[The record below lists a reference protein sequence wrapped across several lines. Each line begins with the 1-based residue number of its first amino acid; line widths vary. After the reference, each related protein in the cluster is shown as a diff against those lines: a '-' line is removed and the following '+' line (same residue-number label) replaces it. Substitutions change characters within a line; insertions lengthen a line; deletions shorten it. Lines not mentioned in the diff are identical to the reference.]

1 MSKSVA
7 FPVYRLINIT
17 FLTLITTGLLFFGL
31 SFVLPQP
38 AHAQGPVIN
47 IGDLPPGK
55 VVTITFRAAITTSL
69 SAGATQVCNQAT
81 ISGTNFA
88 TIVTDDPTTPA
99 ANDPTCTPLDL
110 PAVSIAAGTTP
121 SETGPTNGSFT
132 ISLDNPAPVG
142 GLTINY
148 NLTGSTATLSADYS
162 LTAGTNISS
171 LTGSSFTIAAGQSS
185 GVITVVPVDDQID
198 DDGETVQL
206 NLNAGSGYTLG
217 ATSTATLTI
226 TDNDTRGV
234 TVIEAGGSTTVT
246 EGGITDTYTI
256 QLDTIPTATVTVT
269 VNTGSQINPIANLT
283 FPANP
288 SALTPQ
294 IVTVTAT
301 DDTAVEGDHS
311 QTITHSA
318 SGGGYDG
325 TTIADV
331 TANITDNDIA
341 YTLAASQ
348 ARVTEGNTGATPI
361 SFTLTRTGDITRSS
375 TVDFSLGGT
384 ATNGVD
390 YNNIVPAGPT
400 IVFGAGV
407 TQTQVTLDVLGD
419 FIVEPNETVTVS
431 LSNASGTNAS
441 GTGTISGSPASSTII
456 NDDSAGV
463 TVTPTVLT
471 ISEPNTT
478 GVFTIAL
485 TSQPTATVTISLTST
500 DTTECTVPASASLDS
515 SNWATGAPITVTA
528 VDDVISDGPQP
539 CTVQTGLTS
548 STDPTYNN
556 TFNPAD
562 VVVTVN
568 DDDVPGFT
576 ITPTSGLTT
585 TETGGAA
592 TFTVRLNTE
601 PTAGVTLTLTSG
613 DTTEGTV
620 SPASLNF
627 TTLDWN
633 SPQTVTVT
641 GVNDDVDDG
650 DQPYSIITN
659 NPTSSDPDYN
669 GAGANPA
676 DVNVT
681 NLDDDTAGFIV
692 SAISGDT
699 SEDGLTATFTI
710 RLTSQPTATVTV
722 PISSTDTTEG
732 TVNPASLNF
741 TTLDWNVPQT
751 VTVTGVDDPDLDGDI
766 SYSVQM
772 GPTAS
777 SDPLYDNQ
785 TPGPVAVVNLDNDV
799 PPVSPI
805 FLPLI
810 VRNSVTAPDLVIDSL
825 SASSSGVTLVIRNQ
839 GNAPVVDAFW
849 VDVYFNPT
857 STPTVN
863 KRWQDIASRGQVWGI
878 QGVGLPLDPGESLT
892 LTSGDAFY
900 FPQFSSAPPLP
911 VGANVFG
918 LVDSVDFSTTFGAVR
933 ESNEANNLFGPV
945 LSTAA
950 SGPATAA
957 QSGTPSPEGLPDRE

>member
-1 MSKSVA
+1 MSKAVA
-7 FPVYRLINIT
+7 FPLYRLINIT

-110 PAVSIAAGTTP
+110 PAVSIAAGTSP

-142 GLTINY
+142 GLTVNY
-148 NLTGSTATLSADYS
+148 NLTGSTATLSTDYS
-162 LTAGTNISS
+162 LAAGTNISS

-185 GVITVVPVDDQID
+185 GVITVVPVDDQVD
-198 DDGETVQL
+198 DDGETVQF
-206 NLNAGSGYTLG
+206 NLAAGSGYTLG

-226 TDNDTRGV
+226 ADNDTRGV
-234 TVIEAGGSTTVT
+234 TITESGGSTNVT
-246 EGGITDTYTI
+246 EGGATDTYTI
-256 QLDTIPTATVTVT
+256 RLDTVPTATVTIAF
-269 VNTGSQINPIANLT
+269 NPGSQLD
-283 FPANP
+283 
-288 SALTPQ
+288 ALTSLVFQADPTALNPQ
-294 IVTVTAT
+294 TVTVTAT
-301 DDTAVEGDHS
+301 DDTVVEGDHTG
-311 QTITHSA
+311 TISHSA

-341 YTLAASQ
+341 YTLAAGQVSV
-348 ARVTEGNTGATPI
+348 AEGDAGATPL

-375 TVDFSLGGT
+375 SVDFSLGGT

-390 YNNIVPAGPT
+390 YNNVAPAGGA
-400 IVFGAGV
+400 VSFGAGV
-407 TQTQVTLDVLGD
+407 TQTQVTLGVLGD
-419 FIVEPNETVTVS
+419 FIDEPNETVSVS
-431 LSNASGTNAS
+431 LTNPTGTNAS
-441 GTGTISGSPASSTII
+441 GTSTISGSPAATTILD
-456 NDDSAGV
+456 DDSAGV
-463 TVTPTVLT
+463 SVTPTSLT

-485 TSQPTATVTISLTST
+485 TSQPTATVTIGLSTSS
-500 DTTECTVPASASLDS
+500 DECTFPASASLTNL
-515 SNWATGAPITVTA
+515 NWDTGVTVTVTA
-528 VDDVISDGPQP
+528 VDDFVTDGPQP
-539 CTVQTGLTS
+539 CLIVTALTS
-548 STDPTYNN
+548 SADPVYNN
-556 TFNPAD
+556 TFDPANIN
-562 VVVTVN
+562 VTVN
-568 DDDVPGFT
+568 DNDVPGFT
-576 ITPTSGLTT
+576 ITPTGGLTT

-592 TFTVRLNTE
+592 TFTVRLSTE
-601 PTAGVTLTLTSG
+601 PTAGVTLTLTNG

-620 SPASLNF
+620 SPASLSF

-633 SPQTVTVT
+633 SPQTVTIT
-641 GVNDDVDDG
+641 GVNDDLDDG
-650 DQPYSIITN
+650 DQAYSIITN

-699 SEDGLTATFTI
+699 SENGITATFTI

-722 PISSTDTTEG
+722 PISSTDASEG
-732 TVNPASLNF
+732 TVSPLNLSF

-751 VTVTGVDDPDLDGDI
+751 VTVTGVDDLDLDGDI
-766 SYSVQM
+766 NYSVQM
-772 GPTAS
+772 GPTVS
-777 SDPLYDNQ
+777 SDPLYDNR

-810 VRNSVTAPDLVIDSL
+810 VRNSVTAPDLVIDNL
-825 SASSSGVTLVIRNQ
+825 TASSSGVTLVIRNQ
-839 GNAPVVDAFW
+839 GNAPVVGAFW

-863 KRWQDIASRGQVWGI
+863 RRWQDIASRGQVWGI
-878 QGVGLPLDPGESLT
+878 QGAGLPLDPGESLT
-892 LTSGDAFY
+892 LTSGGAFY
-900 FPQFSSAPPLP
+900 FPQFSSTPPLP
-911 VGANVFG
+911 VGAHVFA

-933 ESNEANNLFGPV
+933 ESSEANNLFGPV
-945 LSTAA
+945 LSTAGN
-950 SGPATAA
+950 SKTIS
-957 QSGTPSPEGLPDRE
+957 QSETLVPEGLPDRE